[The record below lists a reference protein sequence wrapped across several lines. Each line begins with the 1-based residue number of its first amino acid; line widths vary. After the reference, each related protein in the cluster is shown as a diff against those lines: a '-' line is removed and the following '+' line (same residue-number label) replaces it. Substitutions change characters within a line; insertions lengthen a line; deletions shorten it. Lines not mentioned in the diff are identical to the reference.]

1 VLKICFVSSEF
12 SPLAKTGG
20 LADVASGLTR
30 YLMDVG
36 QDVRVFVPAYAS
48 MDLSSLDVHP
58 VDFLRDIRISFGP
71 HVASADVYTTSLP
84 GSPHRIYLVRC
95 DDAFG
100 RGDLYTADRDEPL
113 RFALLAR
120 VAIEACQ
127 RMGWG
132 PDVFH
137 CNDWHTA
144 LLPLYLRTVYGW
156 DALFRDSKTVL
167 TIHNI
172 GYQGTFS
179 AGTIGDLGLT
189 EHTDLLHQ
197 EDLGRGVVNFLKT
210 GILYAG
216 ALTTVSRTYAME
228 IQGPELGVGLDEM
241 LRARS
246 DHLVGIVNGIDYN
259 DWNPETDPL
268 IPHHY
273 SRDALDG
280 KIRNRGALLRAVGLP
295 HTAGVPTVGIVSR
308 LTVQKGFELV
318 GEPLAVRLRAGAL
331 RLVVLGS
338 GEPRYEETFRYL
350 QRAFPGSVCFYRGYN
365 NELAHLIEAGADM
378 FLMPSLF
385 EPCGLNQMYSLK
397 YGTVPIVRRTGG
409 LADTVRPYD
418 PATGMG
424 TGFVFDHFTPEGVA
438 WALDQAVR
446 VFHDPPAWTNLVRN
460 GMAEDFSWQR
470 QGREYLALYAALTGK

>member
-1 VLKICFVSSEF
+1 VLKVCFVSSEF

-36 QDVRVFVPAYAS
+36 QDVRVFLPAYS
-48 MDLSSLDVHP
+48 RIDLAALDAHP
-58 VDFLRDIRISFGP
+58 VEFLRDIRIAFGP
-71 HVASADVYTTSLP
+71 HVTSADVYSAQPP
-84 GSPHRIYLVRC
+84 GSPHRIYLVHC
-95 DDAFG
+95 PDAFV
-100 RGDLYTADRDEPL
+100 RPELYSPQPDEPL

-120 VAIEACQ
+120 IAIESCQ

-137 CNDWHTA
+137 CHDWHTA

-156 DALFRDSKTVL
+156 DGLFRHSKTLL

-179 AGTIGDLGLT
+179 AGIIGDLGLA
-189 EHTDLLHQ
+189 EHATMLHQ

-210 GILYAG
+210 GILYAD
-216 ALTTVSRTYAME
+216 ALTTVSRTYAGE
-228 IQGPELGVGLDEM
+228 IQSPELGAGLDEM
-241 LRARS
+241 LRARA

-259 DWNPETDPL
+259 DWDPERDPL

-273 SRDALDG
+273 SSDDLEG
-280 KIRNRGALLRAVGLP
+280 KARNHEALLRAVGLP
-295 HTAGVPTVGIVSR
+295 HAPGVPTVGIVSR
-308 LTVQKGFELV
+308 LTAQKGLDII

-338 GEPRYEETFRYL
+338 GEPHYEEMFHHL

-378 FLMPSLF
+378 FLMPSYF

-409 LADTVRPYD
+409 LADTVQPYD
-418 PATGMG
+418 RAAGIG
-424 TGFVFDHFTPEGVA
+424 TGFVFEHYTPHGVA
-438 WALDQAVR
+438 WALDQALGVYRDREAWVR
-446 VFHDPPAWTNLVRN
+446 LMRN

-470 QGREYLALYAALTGK
+470 QGREYLALYAALCGK